1 MCLLPD
7 APNVTVDS
15 NVIHTGPDEETKIT
29 CNFDANPE
37 VRSRSRKIKSSAD
50 IMHQRSQF
58 ITRFPDVVYL
68 ERIVSVLCSPQ
79 TLRTVAS
86 CSTSL
91 GPVYTNCQR
100 QHCVNTVMM
109 LAILL

>member
-1 MCLLPD
+1 MCLFPD

-15 NVIHTGPDEETKIT
+15 NVIHTGPDEDTKIT

-37 VRSRSRKIKSSAD
+37 VRGRSQKTESSAD
-50 IMHQRSQF
+50 SMHKRSQF
-58 ITRFPDVVYL
+58 ITRFPDVFIL

-86 CSTSL
+86 CSASL
-91 GPVYTNCQR
+91 GPVYTNC
-100 QHCVNTVMM
+100 
-109 LAILL
+109 